1 VPRRAGGR
9 EDGKNPTTG
18 GIDDPVGG
26 RYFDHCVDVAYM
38 SASARPE
45 PAPAAAPVAR
55 RPGLASRLS
64 RSLEQ
69 NGTLVMAVAAF
80 AIVLITRLR
89 TALAADGWMALL
101 SGRVIAQHGLPSHDT
116 LTVWAHG
123 RRWVDQ
129 QWLAQLT
136 LYGLDRLGGLPFVLL
151 VHAFLVT
158 LALGGAAA
166 LALRHGGSARSA
178 TWVALPVLVA
188 YWPGA
193 LIMRPQSFAYPL
205 FVAVLWIL
213 LAELRQPSRRVY
225 LVLPLLVLWANL
237 HGSVVVGA
245 AVVSAFALAE
255 LTASLRPRTVHIRS
269 LVLLVTPW
277 LCVLA
282 SPYATSLP
290 HYYRLIFSSGFG
302 SYVTEWAPTT
312 LTAAHAPVYLLA
324 LGGLWLFGRTGDRAT
339 PFEKLAFVGL
349 TLLAFDAVRNA
360 PWLALFSLV
369 VLPRLLDA
377 LRAPA
382 VEPKRLNRLLALAML
397 VLVGVATL
405 GVAVKPAS
413 WFTQTAYPPSA
424 ERAAV
429 AAAGAH
435 GRVFANERYAD
446 WLVFEDPQLA
456 GRIAYDSRFELLT
469 ARQLGSVIG
478 FRNLVAGWHGTV
490 RGYPALVLDRQDDAR
505 PIAALVRTKRARVV
519 TRRGPIVVLRQ
530 P

>member
-1 VPRRAGGR
+1 LHEQPVSAQQERVPAATSAVPRR
-9 EDGKNPTTG
+9 
-18 GIDDPVGG
+18 
-26 RYFDHCVDVAYM
+26 
-38 SASARPE
+38 
-45 PAPAAAPVAR
+45 
-55 RPGLASRLS
+55 RLTQRIS
-64 RSLEQ
+64 LGLEQ
-69 NGTLVMAVAAF
+69 NGTLVVAVAAF
-80 AIVLITRLR
+80 AIVLITQLR

-101 SGRVIAQHGLPSHDT
+101 SGRVVADHGLPSHDM
-116 LTVWAHG
+116 LTIWAHG
-123 RRWVDQ
+123 RTWVDQ
-129 QWLAQLT
+129 QWLAQLA
-136 LYGLDRLGGLPFVLL
+136 LYGLERLGGLPLVLL
-151 VHAFLVT
+151 VHVFLVT

-166 LALRHGGSARSA
+166 LACRHGGSARSA

-193 LIMRPQSFAYPL
+193 VIMRPQSFAYPL
-205 FVAVLWIL
+205 FVAVLWL
-213 LAELRQPSRRVY
+213 LLGELRQPSRRVY

-245 AVVSAFALAE
+245 AVVSAFAVAE
-255 LTASLRPRTVHIRS
+255 IAASLRSRPRTVHVRS
-269 LVLLVTPW
+269 LVLLAAPW
-277 LCVLA
+277 VCVLA

-312 LTAAHAPVYLLA
+312 LTLAHSPIYVLA
-324 LGGLWLFGRTGDRAT
+324 LGGLWLIGRTGDRAT
-339 PFEKLAFVGL
+339 WFEKLTFVGL

-360 PWLALFSLV
+360 PWLALFSLI
-369 VLPRLLDA
+369 VLPRLVDA
-377 LRAPA
+377 LRTPA

-405 GVAVKPAS
+405 GVAVKPDS
-413 WFTQTAYPPSA
+413 WFTQGAYPTSA

-469 ARQLGSVIG
+469 TRQLQSVQG
-478 FRNLVAGWHGTV
+478 FRNLVAGWHATV
-490 RGYPALVLDRQDDAR
+490 RGYPALVLNRQDDAQ

-519 TRRGPIVVLRQ
+519 TRDGPLVVLRQ